1 MLLWISIGAS
11 LLLAAALFRLFF
23 KDLPDFIECLRFY
36 FTPNIISVFRGEGEQ
51 DWWASLKLGVW
62 LTLAVGMGFA
72 THYKLPQ
79 LVPSLAAHG
88 QPQIVYA
95 AEPATQTV
103 ARSEVEDIKK
113 PTATTTSTSA
123 TNTSGTN
130 AAAGTPALPDYA
142 AQYEVKVGDTVEL
155 IAMKRTIALRRATIT
170 AMDKDQII
178 VSSGVDTFTF
188 RWSDINRLKSSGAP
202 APPKRVDATRSR

>member
-1 MLLWISIGAS
+1 M
-11 LLLAAALFRLFF
+11 AAALFRLFF

-36 FTPNIISVFRGEGEQ
+36 FQPNIISLFRGEWEQ

-88 QPQIVYA
+88 QPQTVYA
-95 AEPATQTV
+95 AEPAPRPV
-103 ARSEVEDIKK
+103 ERSEPEDIKK
-113 PTATTTSTSA
+113 PTVTTTNMSA
-123 TNTSGTN
+123 TNTV
-130 AAAGTPALPDYA
+130 AGTPALIDYA
-142 AQYEVKVGDTVEL
+142 AQYEVKIGDTVEL

-170 AMDKDQII
+170 AMDKEQII
-178 VSSGVDTFTF
+178 VNSGVDTFTF
-188 RWSDINRLKSSGAP
+188 RWSDINRLKPSG
-202 APPKRVDATRSR
+202 KK

>member
-1 MLLWISIGAS
+1 M
-11 LLLAAALFRLFF
+11 AAALFRLFF

-36 FTPNIISVFRGEGEQ
+36 FQPNIISLFRGEAEQ

-62 LTLAVGMGFA
+62 ATIAVAMGVA

-79 LVPSLAAHG
+79 IVPALASSG
-88 QPQIVYA
+88 QPQTVYA
-95 AEPATQTV
+95 AEQPTQAV
-103 ARSEVEDIKK
+103 ARTEVEEIKK
-113 PTATTTSTSA
+113 PTVTTTNTSA
-123 TNTSGTN
+123 TN
-130 AAAGTPALPDYA
+130 AAAATPALPDYA

-170 AMDKDQII
+170 AMDKEQII

-188 RWSDINRLKSSGAP
+188 RWSDINRLRPSG
-202 APPKRVDATRSR
+202 KK